1 MYFSLSLL
9 QKRKP
14 ILSGEEKYNE
24 SIMLIKTSTVS
35 LILVINENEVFQNIK
50 EREYCIYLIHV

>member
-1 MYFSLSLL
+1 MHFSLSLL
-9 QKRKP
+9 QKRKL

-24 SIMLIKTSTVS
+24 SILLIKTSTVS

-50 EREYCIYLIHV
+50 EREYCIYLI

>member
-14 ILSGEEKYNE
+14 ILSGVKKCNE
-24 SIMLIKTSTVS
+24 SILLIKTSTVS
-35 LILVINENEVFQNIK
+35 SILVINENEDFQNIK
-50 EREYCIYLIHV
+50 EREYCIY